1 MLQSV
6 RGMRDVLPQEARR
19 WREVEAAIVDVLDR
33 FAYQEMQ
40 LPLIE
45 SLELF
50 SRGVGEA
57 TDIVEKEMYALTDRD
72 GAGIA
77 LRPEGTAGCVRALLE
92 HGLLFNQTQRL
103 FYRGP
108 MFRYERP
115 QKGRYRQFHQV
126 GAEAFGFAGPD
137 IDAELIQLGCEL
149 WRALGIDGEIVLELN
164 SIGSASARAAY
175 RKALVAYLEPHRECL
190 DADSRRRLGS
200 NPLRILDSKA
210 EDTRRLLEDAPIF
223 PDYLDEASAEHYAQL
238 KALLATLG
246 IAYVE
251 NPRLVRG
258 LDYYTHA
265 VFEWSTMRL
274 GAQGAICAGGRYD
287 GLVERLGGKPTPAA
301 GFALGLERVLLLHQ
315 AVHGA
320 ASEVAAEVC
329 CCVLHPELQGRAL
342 AVVQRLRTQVP
353 GLRFQVQAGG
363 GKLKN
368 QLRRADRSGAR
379 WALLMGERE
388 VAEDRVALKDLR
400 GQAPQ
405 QRLSLDEAAAR
416 LNGAA
421 DGSGAW
427 PII

>member
-6 RGMRDVLPQEARR
+6 RGMRDLLPQEARR
-19 WREVEAAIVDVLDR
+19 WRAVEGVIVDLLDR
-33 FAYQEMQ
+33 FAYQEVQ
-40 LPLIE
+40 LPVLE

-77 LRPEGTAGCVRALLE
+77 LRPEGTAGCVRALNE
-92 HGLLFNQTQRL
+92 HGLLFNQTQRV

-126 GAEAFGFAGPD
+126 GVETFGFAGPD
-137 IDAELIQLGCEL
+137 IDAELIQLGCAL
-149 WRALGIDGEIVLELN
+149 WQALGIDGELVLELN
-164 SIGSASARAAY
+164 SIGSSSARAAY
-175 RKALVAYLEPHRECL
+175 RDALLAYLEPRKDAL
-190 DADSRRRLGS
+190 DEDSRRRLRT

-210 EDTRRLLEDAPIF
+210 EATRRLLEDAPTF
-223 PDYLDEASAEHYAQL
+223 AEHLDEASAEHYARL
-238 KALLATLG
+238 KALLDGLG
-246 IAYVE
+246 IAYTE

-265 VFEWSTMRL
+265 VFEWTTERL
-274 GAQGAICAGGRYD
+274 GAQGAVCAGGRYD
-287 GLVERLGGKPTPAA
+287 GLVQRLGGRPSPAA
-301 GFALGLERVLLLHQ
+301 GFALGMERVLLLHQ

-320 ASEVAAEVC
+320 APETAADVY
-329 CCVLHPELQGRAL
+329 CCVLRPELQGWAL
-342 AVVQRLRTQVP
+342 AAVQQLRAEVP
-353 GLRFQVQAGG
+353 KLRFQVQSGG

-379 WALLMGERE
+379 WALLVGERE
-388 VAEDRVALKDLR
+388 VEEGRVALKNLR
-400 GQAPQ
+400 EDAPQ
-405 QRLSLDEAAAR
+405 QLLQLAEAAAR
-416 LNGAA
+416 LNGEAA
-421 DGSGAW
+421 RE
-427 PII
+427 

>member
-1 MLQSV
+1 
-6 RGMRDVLPQEARR
+6 MRDVLPQEARR
-19 WREVEAAIVDVLDR
+19 WREVETVIVDLLDR

-115 QKGRYRQFHQV
+115 QKGRYRQFNQV
-126 GAEAFGFAGPD
+126 GVEAFGFAGPD
-137 IDAELIQLGCEL
+137 MDAELIQLGCEL

-175 RKALVAYLEPHRECL
+175 RKVLIAYLEPHRQCL
-190 DADSRRRLGS
+190 DEDSRRRLGS

-210 EDTRRLLEDAPIF
+210 ENTRRLLENAPIF

-238 KALLATLG
+238 KALLDTLG

-258 LDYYTHA
+258 LDYYTHG
-265 VFEWSTMRL
+265 VFEWTTTRL

-320 ASEVAAEVC
+320 ASEVAADVC
-329 CCVLHPELQGRAL
+329 CCVLQPELQGWAL
-342 AVVQRLRTQVP
+342 AAVQRLRTQVP
-353 GLRFQVQAGG
+353 GLRFQFAASG

-379 WALLMGERE
+379 WALLVGERE

-400 GQAPQ
+400 GNAPQ
-405 QRLSLDEAAAR
+405 RRLALDEAAAC
-416 LNGAA
+416 LNGA
-421 DGSGAW
+421 GGRIGPW